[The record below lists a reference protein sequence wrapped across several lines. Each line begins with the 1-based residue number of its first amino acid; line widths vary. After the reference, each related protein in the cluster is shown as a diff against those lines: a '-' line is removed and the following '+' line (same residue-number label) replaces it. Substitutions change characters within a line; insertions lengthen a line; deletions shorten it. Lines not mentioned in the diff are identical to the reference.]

1 MTIVR
6 TLQVLAKNVWR
17 PANNFDIIGKCSL
30 FADIAV
36 KLEKIQLFK
45 LHNIENDSKTYK
57 TSDLSLN
64 IWSSPWL
71 VDVSLK
77 AFKSKIICPDNCIIV
92 STPISN
98 FINWDKWYLIS
109 SQSLI
114 KSSFSGKFSNCN
126 SMRLILKWRI
136 IVWIG
141 DIRNRKTPCNIS
153 FSLLEKV
160 FWSEIICGQ

>member
-1 MTIVR
+1 MTIIR

-17 PANNFDIIGKCSL
+17 LANNFDIIGKCSL

-36 KLEKIQLFK
+36 KLEKMQLFK

-64 IWSSPWL
+64 IWSRPSF

-126 SMRLILKWRI
+126 SRRLILKCRI

-141 DIRNRKTPCNIS
+141 EIRNRKRWCNIS
-153 FSLLEKV
+153 FSLLGKV
-160 FWSEIICGQ
+160 FWSEIICGL